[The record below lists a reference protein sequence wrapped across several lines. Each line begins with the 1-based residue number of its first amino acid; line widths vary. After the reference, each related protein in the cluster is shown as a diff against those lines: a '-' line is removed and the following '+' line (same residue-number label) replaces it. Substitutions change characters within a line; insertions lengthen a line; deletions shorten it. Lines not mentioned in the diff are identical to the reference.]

1 MHTSEVTL
9 EITADSPC
17 IGHCTT
23 VLGDDVCRSC
33 LRTFDEVTRWLEMNE
48 AERMQVNQRIAL
60 CSRNNDVAIIH
71 AFTCSELTT
80 LTLSLY
86 LQDMDILCS
95 SSKPPSSAWS
105 KV

>member
-1 MHTSEVTL
+1 MQVSDPL

-48 AERMQVNQRIAL
+48 EERRSVNWRIAL
-60 CSRNNDVAIIH
+60 LRRKQTV
-71 AFTCSELTT
+71 L
-80 LTLSLY
+80 
-86 LQDMDILCS
+86 
-95 SSKPPSSAWS
+95 
-105 KV
+105 